1 MAIIRNTAGQ
11 GLYIYAH
18 DIANDEPETGD
29 AANITATISLD
40 GAAAGALTDVNP
52 TEIGGGVYW
61 FDLTQAETNAAA
73 LSLVSTSVTADVQID
88 PVLVLTQEAT
98 IADAVWDELL
108 TGATHNIPAS
118 AGRRLRQLADTVI
131 IDGTVV
137 SSTDNTV
144 VLDAG
149 ASALDG
155 AYDPA
160 LIYISSG
167 TGAGQCRLILQ
178 YDGAARRCWV
188 DRNWKYD
195 PVAGDEYVIIGDA
208 GREHVNE
215 GHAQGGTA
223 NTITLNTLASDEDDA
238 YNGQVVFIRSGTGED
253 QARRITAYNGT
264 THVATVY
271 PDWDVTPDTTSAGA
285 ILPTAVMTNDQLKTA
300 IWDVLTSDLTD
311 AGSIG
316 RLLVERLDATI
327 GSRAQPG
334 DAMTLT
340 LAERQAV
347 GSEVW
352 EGTDGLAILTAL
364 FSELNAIQT
373 QTDRIGTGDVFV
385 VAPVRE
391 NGDVDMV
398 IGDVYSAARNRAM
411 TWTGEAWDIPAS
423 SAVVVV
429 VQGVAVFNATR
440 LAANQVR
447 LELTS
452 AQSATLVPGPHT
464 FHIREIPGDGQP
476 ITHLTGAW
484 VARTEPAPM
493 PST

>member
-1 MAIIRNTAGQ
+1 MIYQIGDDLPFQFAYIARKAGKTGLVVTVKRAYRNGVAI
-11 GLYIYAH
+11 
-18 DIANDEPETGD
+18 
-29 AANITATISLD
+29 AA
-40 GAAAGALTDVNP
+40 
-52 TEIGGGVYW
+52 
-61 FDLTQAETNAAA
+61 
-73 LSLVSTSVTADVQID
+73 
-88 PVLVLTQEAT
+88 
-98 IADAVWDELL
+98 L
-108 TGATHNIPAS
+108 TGAAITELGDGLYEYVMAGANVTA
-118 AGRRLRQLADTVI
+118 AGRYTVI
-131 IDGTVV
+131 ATTADATVDQRDLYAICLV
-137 SSTDNTV
+137 TPWVADV
-144 VLDAG
+144 DA
-149 ASALDG
+149 
-155 AYDPA
+155 P
-160 LIYISSG
+160 IS
-167 TGAGQCRLILQ
+167 
-178 YDGAARRCWV
+178 GAA
-188 DRNWKYD
+188 
-195 PVAGDEYVIIGDA
+195 I
-208 GREHVNE
+208 
-215 GHAQGGTA
+215 
-223 NTITLNTLASDEDDA
+223 
-238 YNGQVVFIRSGTGED
+238 
-253 QARRITAYNGT
+253 
-264 THVATVY
+264 
-271 PDWDVTPDTTSAGA
+271 
-285 ILPTAVMTNDQLKTA
+285 
-300 IWDVLTSDLTD
+300 
-311 AGSIG
+311 
-316 RLLVERLDATI
+316 
-327 GSRAQPG
+327 PG
-334 DAMTLT
+334 DAMALT

-352 EGTDGLAILTAL
+352 EGTDGLAILTDL

>member
-1 MAIIRNTAGQ
+1 MRRNVANQRVTFSLFKSGARVDNPMMEAGDFKVAIDGGAQ
-11 GLYIYAH
+11 GPVSAL
-18 DIANDEPETGD
+18 PTSD
-29 AANITATISLD
+29 AAGLVTWLPS
-40 GAAAGALTDVNP
+40 
-52 TEIGGGVYW
+52 
-61 FDLTQAETNAAA
+61 QAET
-73 LSLVSTSVTADVQID
+73 DGD
-88 PVLVLTQEAT
+88 T
-98 IADAVWDELL
+98 ITFLGLDAV
-108 TGATHNIPAS
+108 
-118 AGRRLRQLADTVI
+118 
-131 IDGTVV
+131 
-137 SSTDNTV
+137 
-144 VLDAG
+144 
-149 ASALDG
+149 
-155 AYDPA
+155 
-160 LIYISSG
+160 
-167 TGAGQCRLILQ
+167 
-178 YDGAARRCWV
+178 
-188 DRNWKYD
+188 
-195 PVAGDEYVIIGDA
+195 VAGNDWEPL
-208 GREHVNE
+208 
-215 GHAQGGTA
+215 
-223 NTITLNTLASDEDDA
+223 TIS
-238 YNGQVVFIRSGTGED
+238 F
-253 QARRITAYNGT
+253 
-264 THVATVY
+264 
-271 PDWDVTPDTTSAGA
+271 DTTSAGA
-285 ILPTAVMTNDQLKTA
+285 ILPTATMTNDQLKTA

-311 AGSIG
+311 AGTIG